1 MATNFASIFGG
12 GAPRETN
19 RKKTPWGNLIET
31 GGGSNDLQSGDY
43 GGSGLIY
50 LGTDYGPSGGDMGA
64 MPSGQSYAELD
75 PYLSGASQHGAWR
88 DTKGT
93 LSSQMDEVLGFSVDA
108 YQELQGIY
116 DQIQGRTGAGGALSL
131 GPSKH
136 STGFAPQAYI
146 GSGDQDTGPSNRAG
160 LERGLQQHAQGRQQY
175 DDLMAQFNSTYTG
188 AIQKRDSDAAAH
200 SARLAELE
208 SQRQASEA
216 ASRRNQAWASNM
228 GMQNRQNENVPETVT
243 SGTAA
248 ESAAVEGGGSPD
260 DKRRRGRGSLSSN
273 LGINV

>member
-19 RKKTPWGNLIET
+19 RKKTSWGNLIQT
-31 GGGSNDLQSGDY
+31 GGGPNDLRSGDY

-50 LGTDYGPSGGDMGA
+50 LGTDYSAGGGDMGA

-75 PYLSGASQHGAWR
+75 PYLAGTSQHGAWR
-88 DTKGT
+88 DNSDR

-108 YQELQGIY
+108 YTELQGIY
-116 DQIQGRTGAGGALSL
+116 DQIAPKSWAQGGVAGGSDQFRPRSY
-131 GPSKH
+131 G
-136 STGFAPQAYI
+136 
-146 GSGDQDTGPSNRAG
+146 GSGDQDTASSNRRALEAG
-160 LERGLQQHAQGRQQY
+160 LHQHAQDRQKY
-175 DDLMAQFNSTYTG
+175 DELMTQFNTSYTG

-248 ESAAVEGGGSPD
+248 ESAAVEGGGSSPD